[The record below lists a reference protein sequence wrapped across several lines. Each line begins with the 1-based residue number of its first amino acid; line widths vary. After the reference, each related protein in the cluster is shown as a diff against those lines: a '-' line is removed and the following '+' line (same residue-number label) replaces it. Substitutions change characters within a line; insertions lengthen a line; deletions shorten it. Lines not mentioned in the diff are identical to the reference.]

1 MTRPEQRSVS
11 LSNVHYFFDSAV
23 TRGKRSR
30 TWHRQHCSDPFVRQA
45 REQGW
50 RSRAVYKLQEI
61 DLRDRLFRSG
71 MTVVDIGAAPGGWSQ
86 YAMARIGGRGRIIAL
101 DILPMEPLEGVEFL
115 QIDVSEKG
123 GLRLLIEHLDGA
135 RADLVISDMAPNI
148 SGRTAID
155 QPRSL
160 ALAELGL
167 QLASEVLKPG
177 GDFVF
182 KLFQGAGFD
191 EYVRAARASF
201 AKATVRKPEAS
212 RAHSREVYLVAKNYR
227 V

>member
-1 MTRPEQRSVS
+1 M
-11 LSNVHYFFDSAV
+11 

-30 TWHRQHCSDPFVRQA
+30 VWHRQHSNDPFVRQA
-45 REQGW
+45 RDQGW
-50 RSRAVYKLQEI
+50 RSRAVYKLQKI
-61 DLRDRLFRSG
+61 DLRDHLFQPG
-71 MTVVDIGAAPGGWSQ
+71 MTILDLGAAPGGWSQ
-86 YAMARIGGRGRIIAL
+86 YAAEQIGNQGRIVAL
-101 DILPMEPLEGVEFL
+101 DILPMEPLERVDFL
-115 QIDVSEKG
+115 QTDFSEEA
-123 GLRLLIEHLDGA
+123 GLRLLMAHLDGA
-135 RADLVISDMAPNI
+135 RADLVMSDMAPNI
-148 SGRTAID
+148 TGMTAID

-167 QLASEVLKPG
+167 QLANEVLRPG
-177 GDFVF
+177 GDFVV

-201 AKATVRKPEAS
+201 ARVMVRKPEAS

>member
-1 MTRPEQRSVS
+1 MTQPQRQSVS
-11 LSNVHYFFDSAV
+11 LSNVHYLSNAAV
-23 TRGKRSR
+23 MRGKDSR
-30 TWHRQHCSDPFVRQA
+30 AWHRQHSSDPFVRQA

-71 MTVVDIGAAPGGWSQ
+71 MTVVDLGAAPGGWSQ
-86 YAMARIGGRGRIIAL
+86 YAMAQIGGQGRIIAL
-101 DILPMEPLEGVEFL
+101 DILPMEPLEYVEFL
-115 QIDVSEKG
+115 QIDVSEDDS
-123 GLRLLIEHLDGA
+123 LRLLMKHLNGA

-148 SGRTAID
+148 TGMPAVD

-160 ALAELGL
+160 ALAELSL
-167 QLASEVLKPG
+167 QLASEILKPG
-177 GDFVF
+177 GDFVY

-191 EYVRAARASF
+191 EYVRAARTSF
-201 AKATVRKPEAS
+201 AKATVRKPKAS

>member
-1 MTRPEQRSVS
+1 MPY
-11 LSNVHYFFDSAV
+11 VHRFFGVAV

-30 TWHRQHCSDPFVRQA
+30 TWHRQHSNDPFVRQA

-61 DLRDRLFRSG
+61 DQRDRLFKPG
-71 MTVVDIGAAPGGWSQ
+71 MTIVDLGAAPGGWSQ
-86 YAMARIGGRGRIIAL
+86 YAAARIGSRGRIIAL
-101 DILPMEPLEGVEFL
+101 DILLMEPLERVEFL
-115 QIDVSEKG
+115 QTDFSEDA
-123 GLRLLIEHLDGA
+123 GLRLLMERLDGA
-135 RADLVISDMAPNI
+135 RADLVMSDMAPNI
-148 SGRTAID
+148 TGMTAID

-177 GDFVF
+177 GDLVV

-191 EYVRAARASF
+191 EYVRAARACF
-201 AKATVRKPEAS
+201 ATAQVRKPAAS
-212 RAHSREVYLVAKNYR
+212 RAHSSETYLVAKNYR

>member
-1 MTRPEQRSVS
+1 VTRLARQSVS
-11 LSNVHYFFDSAV
+11 LSDVHYFFDAAV
-23 TRGKRSR
+23 IRGKRAR
-30 TWHRQHCSDPFVRQA
+30 IWHRQHSNDPFVRQA

-71 MTVVDIGAAPGGWSQ
+71 MTVVDLGAAPGGWSQ
-86 YAMARIGGRGRIIAL
+86 YAMAQIGDRGRIIAL
-101 DILPMEPLEGVEFL
+101 DISPMEPLERVEFL
-115 QIDVSEKG
+115 QVDVSKKEA
-123 GLRLLIEHLDGA
+123 LRLLMKHLNGA
-135 RADLVISDMAPNI
+135 RADLVMSDMAPNI
-148 SGRTAID
+148 TGMAVID
-155 QPRSL
+155 QPRSMV
-160 ALAELGL
+160 LAELGL
-167 QLASEVLKPG
+167 QLASEILKPG

-201 AKATVRKPEAS
+201 AKATLRKPKAS

-227 V
+227 M